1 MEWTPIEAASF
12 EAAREVIGDY
22 MAILTRRLA
31 QERGKEAPDTN
42 VVKQLLAERAALHAE
57 RDDLKIQDQER
68 IASIRESYGKIVRA
82 YRSQAGKAA

>member
-22 MAILTRRLA
+22 MAILSGKIA
-31 QERGKEAPDTN
+31 QERAKSQPDAGLIE
-42 VVKQLLAERAALHAE
+42 QLLNERAALHAE

-68 IASIRESYGKIVRA
+68 IASVRENYGKLVRA
-82 YRSQAGKAA
+82 CRSQAGKAA